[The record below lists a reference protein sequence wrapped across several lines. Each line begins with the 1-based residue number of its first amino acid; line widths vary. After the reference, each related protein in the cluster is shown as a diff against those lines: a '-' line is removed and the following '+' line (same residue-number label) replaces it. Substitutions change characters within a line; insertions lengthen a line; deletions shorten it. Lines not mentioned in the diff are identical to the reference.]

1 LAAFSPYNWVHSGA
15 SPRVTNSW
23 HGRRNG
29 AWETIEEY
37 LGGGTHKEGRGGSL
51 RTQNGYCE
59 YLLKC
64 DLTAPGC
71 HTIIW
76 LTGGTPMTQFHLRII
91 LACGIGG
98 LLIPNAHADAVAT
111 YTFNGTLNAVQP
123 GVAPLTA
130 VDSLGTSGFQ
140 TATVFGNSQTTYHFD
155 GAANPVSDQGGLDFN
170 TTGLISSNDYSV
182 EMVFELDDQDGWRR
196 VLDSLDRQSD
206 YGLYIDPNN
215 NLDLY
220 PNGGAGSPFTSDAFF
235 DLFVTVDPSGTVNGY
250 FGGVEQFSE
259 ISPNLDV
266 STNTLGFFLDNVV
279 GGGQGEW
286 SSGNVAL
293 IKVFNTALT
302 ADQVAAETADPFQG
316 TSTAPEPGTWMLM
329 VAGAAGVAVLKRRR
343 AITNR

>member
-1 LAAFSPYNWVHSGA
+1 
-15 SPRVTNSW
+15 
-23 HGRRNG
+23 
-29 AWETIEEY
+29 
-37 LGGGTHKEGRGGSL
+37 
-51 RTQNGYCE
+51 
-59 YLLKC
+59 
-64 DLTAPGC
+64 
-71 HTIIW
+71 
-76 LTGGTPMTQFHLRII
+76 MTQFHLRII

-302 ADQVAAETADPFQG
+302 ADQSRLRPQTPFRAHLPLRSPAHGCLWLLVQ
-316 TSTAPEPGTWMLM
+316 PEL
-329 VAGAAGVAVLKRRR
+329 RS
-343 AITNR
+343 